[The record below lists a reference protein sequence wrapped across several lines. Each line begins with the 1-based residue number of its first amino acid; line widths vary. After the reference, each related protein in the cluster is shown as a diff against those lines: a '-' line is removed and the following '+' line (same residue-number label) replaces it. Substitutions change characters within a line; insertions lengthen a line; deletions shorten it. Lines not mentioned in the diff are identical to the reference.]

1 MKSRKVLDHFDGD
14 PLRTPLTKVVRYK
27 ELALSEDQLCS
38 HAHLTLSQIVRHVDS
53 YLSCINASVAK
64 GNARIALD
72 MIRLI
77 FLMIPPSQ
85 RDRIIT
91 DVMSSQE
98 ASELVQNALHAIS
111 PKPPSPPSQL
121 LQKSLAQTL
130 SELPPPNLPL
140 NSSATAN
147 STLTTKSVQN
157 VQNVYSDLSLP
168 SLASKHPDSS
178 EPTNV
183 PRET

>member
-38 HAHLTLSQIVRHVDS
+38 HAHLTLSQIVRHVDA
-53 YLSCINASVAK
+53 YLTCINRSVAK

-91 DVMSSQE
+91 EVMSSDE
-98 ASELVQNALHAIS
+98 ASKLVQNALHAIS

-121 LQKSLAQTL
+121 LQKSLAQSL
-130 SELPPPNLPL
+130 SELPPPAKSQSPDATL
-140 NSSATAN
+140 NDTPDI
-147 STLTTKSVQN
+147 TT
-157 VQNVYSDLSLP
+157 
-168 SLASKHPDSS
+168 
-178 EPTNV
+178 
-183 PRET
+183 